1 MAVRRITAARSKKR
15 EKQMANYMMLVTS
28 SAKDGRDEEYNTWYD
43 NQHIHDVCATPGI
56 GEGQRWDAIPEVS
69 PNSPPTAYIATY
81 EITADNPQ
89 DALAEMMRRA
99 EAGQMPMT
107 DAIDLESAQIWV
119 YKKH

>member
-1 MAVRRITAARSKKR
+1 
-15 EKQMANYMMLVTS
+15 MANYMMVVTS
-28 SAKDGRDEEYNTWYD
+28 SAKDGQDDEYNTWYD

-69 PNSPPTAYIATY
+69 PNAPPTAYLATY
-81 EITADNPQ
+81 EIVADNPQ
-89 DALAEMMRRA
+89 DALGEMMRRA
-99 EAGQMPMT
+99 EAGEMPMT